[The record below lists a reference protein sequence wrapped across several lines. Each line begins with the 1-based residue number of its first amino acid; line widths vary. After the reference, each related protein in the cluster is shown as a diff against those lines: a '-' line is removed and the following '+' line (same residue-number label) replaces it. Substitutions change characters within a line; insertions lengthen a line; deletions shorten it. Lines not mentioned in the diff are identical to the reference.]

1 MTGGGARRGYGHRRG
16 PVAALDGCC
25 LATPA
30 RPGWRHRGDFR
41 QGPDCERRPLRQR
54 THGRQPATWR
64 RHAGALPAPAF
75 LLLSPVLDP
84 RSPPFGGWPCASDS
98 VMEDARSIRQ
108 RTEAVTANTGRDVMR
123 LTFKLHATSPPF
135 VELCLETWRQDV
147 HGGAPIISP
156 HLTTAGEIKKSCA
169 NFRAQLDRVEQE
181 AIAALHGI
189 KKKS

>member
-1 MTGGGARRGYGHRRG
+1 MVIGGSELRRCMA
-16 PVAALDGCC
+16 VALLG
-25 LATPA
+25 LPA
-30 RPGWRHRGDFR
+30 RAGGVEATFAK
-41 QGPDCERRPLRQR
+41 GPIAERRPLRQR
-54 THGRQPATWR
+54 ARAPTCCYPATVHR
-64 RHAGALPAPAF
+64 CCALPAPAF
-75 LLLSPVLDP
+75 FLLSPVLDP
-84 RSPPFGGWPCASDS
+84 RSPPFGGWPYASDS

-147 HGGAPIISP
+147 HGGTPIISP

-169 NFRAQLDRVEQE
+169 NFRAQIDRVERE

>member
-1 MTGGGARRGYGHRRG
+1 
-16 PVAALDGCC
+16 
-25 LATPA
+25 
-30 RPGWRHRGDFR
+30 
-41 QGPDCERRPLRQR
+41 
-54 THGRQPATWR
+54 
-64 RHAGALPAPAF
+64 
-75 LLLSPVLDP
+75 
-84 RSPPFGGWPCASDS
+84 
-98 VMEDARSIRQ
+98 
-108 RTEAVTANTGRDVMR
+108 MR

-169 NFRAQLDRVEQE
+169 NFRAQIDRVERE

>member
-1 MTGGGARRGYGHRRG
+1 MVIGGGELRRWMAVALLRLPARAGGVEGLSPRARLRATTASPAHARA
-16 PVAALDGCC
+16 PTCN
-25 LATPA
+25 LATA
-30 RPGWRHRGDFR
+30 HR
-41 QGPDCERRPLRQR
+41 C
-54 THGRQPATWR
+54 
-64 RHAGALPAPAF
+64 GALPAPAF

-169 NFRAQLDRVEQE
+169 NFRAQIDRVEQE

>member
-1 MTGGGARRGYGHRRG
+1 MVIGGSELRRCMA
-16 PVAALDGCC
+16 VALLG
-25 LATPA
+25 LPA
-30 RPGWRHRGDFR
+30 RAGGVEATFAK
-41 QGPDCERRPLRQR
+41 GPIAERRPLRQR
-54 THGRQPATWR
+54 ARAPTCYPATVHR
-64 RHAGALPAPAF
+64 CCALPAPAF
-75 LLLSPVLDP
+75 FLLSPVLDP
-84 RSPPFGGWPCASDS
+84 RSPPFGGWPYASDS

-147 HGGAPIISP
+147 HGGTPIISP

-169 NFRAQLDRVEQE
+169 NFRAQIDRVERE

>member
-1 MTGGGARRGYGHRRG
+1 MTGGGERRGYGNRRG
-16 PVAALDGCC
+16 RVAALDGCC

-30 RPGWRHRGDFR
+30 ARAGGVEATFAKGPIASDDRFASARTGANLQPGD
-41 QGPDCERRPLRQR
+41 
-54 THGRQPATWR
+54 
-64 RHAGALPAPAF
+64 GAPVRCFAPAG
-75 LLLSPVLDP
+75 LSAPIAGPDP

-156 HLTTAGEIKKSCA
+156 HLTTAGEIKKA
-169 NFRAQLDRVEQE
+169 AQTSGRSSTEWSR
-181 AIAALHGI
+181 
-189 KKKS
+189 KR

>member
-1 MTGGGARRGYGHRRG
+1 MVIDGGALRRWMT
-16 PVAALDGCC
+16 VALQG
-25 LATPA
+25 LPA
-30 RPGWRHRGDFR
+30 RAGGVEATFAKGPIASDDR
-41 QGPDCERRPLRQR
+41 QH
-54 THGRQPATWR
+54 THGRQLLPGD
-64 RHAGALPAPAF
+64 GA
-75 LLLSPVLDP
+75 PVLCFACAGLAAPIAGP
-84 RSPPFGGWPCASDS
+84 RPQSPPFGGWPYASDS
-98 VMEDARSIRQ
+98 VMEDAGSIRQ

-169 NFRAQLDRVEQE
+169 NFRAQIDRVEQE

-189 KKKS
+189 KKKG